1 MISDGKNEFQRDWG
15 FISEV
20 RDTIP
25 GTARHQIRLTDSTF
39 GTGRKIYEATFYGAG
54 NVDGRAQV
62 ITKRCAMELVSKRT
76 GNPYFVVRRKADPP
90 AKTDLRVD
98 ASTSADLAC

>member
-25 GTARHQIRLTDSTF
+25 GTARHQIKITDRSF
-39 GTGRKIYEATFYGAG
+39 STGRKIYEATFYGAG

-62 ITKRCAMELVSKRT
+62 IEKRSAMELVSKRT

-90 AKTDLRVD
+90 AKTET
-98 ASTSADLAC
+98 STPELADLS